1 MAGPRDDALG
11 EVTPGEAPTWVEIR
25 VLGPL
30 RVRAADGRRI
40 SDREWRTGKN
50 ADLLRW
56 LALEAGT
63 AVPAERLA
71 ESLWPDVEEA
81 KARASLR
88 TAVSHLRR
96 LLGPEVIERVANDV
110 LLSRAWVDAAS
121 FTQLAEDVARLRR
134 EGRAVEALAAVREA
148 DALYLADVPVG
159 DGSPETVMQH
169 STTLA
174 HLRRQLL
181 GDAADLAVELSW
193 SRDAIDF
200 GRRLQ
205 AVDPSSEQA
214 SRAVMLGFAG
224 IGELHHAVQEHERC
238 RRMLADELGLDPS
251 PQTRAA
257 YQQVLQPPPR
267 RMPTPHLVG
276 REAEMRWLRGI
287 LEQEGTDTDGPTVV
301 VVAGEDGSGRRRAVL
316 AVCNQ
321 SGRAVTQVHT
331 APELAGGTRCRQD
344 VVLWRPEVS
353 TDMPMV
359 TKLFEDAASVTD
371 ASTVVV
377 LGPAQGEHFAWDAAL
392 ATHQVPSIQL
402 PPLLPHDVAAL
413 ASSLLTA
420 AVTPALV
427 DALIRESD
435 GMPGRV
441 AATVRRWA
449 ESGRLVA
456 TGAGLALAP
465 VIDADA
471 DDQWGRRVFERVVPR
486 LEGDAFDV
494 LLLAAVLDE
503 PVTPSVLAPLLD
515 RPQDRAKS
523 RTDAALEQLVD
534 LGLLRTSAGGA
545 VWRDP
550 RLQDAV
556 RAWLRPTMR
565 RRLHARVARGA
576 AIPDGSRTRHWI
588 EAGERELAC
597 VSALHAAEE
606 SCARGDHG
614 GARHHL
620 LQVFELGALPE
631 TTSGDQAELLE
642 LLGDACL
649 RLSLPD
655 EAGTAYGR
663 ALDLA
668 VAHVLPQAAR
678 LRRKVAS
685 ATDPRALEIT
695 PEVRTLEWSSAL
707 SSFAV
712 RTTTTPAEMQEALVE
727 AIASADAGGDVRSG
741 IEARLLLA
749 GGVHLPRRDFGQV
762 RELVDRAVAMG
773 PAPQVRV
780 RAEVLVHLAGVLL
793 GEAAERRERLETA
806 AAVAEHLGAERTA
819 WHLLGLRVLVAHDL
833 GLPTFDEL
841 FAVLTDRVRTGSV
854 DALVPELAGIAV
866 RVLAEREEVDLAL
879 EMTNHLSF
887 AGGDT
892 HPLADHVARIARAD
906 LACLVGERRTAGTL
920 LQSVVEEG
928 TGLGCTLLVPE
939 AAAKLVLVEAE
950 HDLDAARATFDHFDE
965 VVGVGH
971 GGPREEFWRRLA
983 RAELRYATGD
993 VERAL
998 RACGEATAVASQHG
1012 LHVLAA
1018 RGRRARAHYV
1028 RGSRSLSVLGRP
1040 TSRRELDPAADQ
1052 GHGRAPS
1059 TLASIASRRTAP

>member
-1 MAGPRDDALG
+1 MNDVPD
-11 EVTPGEAPTWVEIR
+11 EVPDTARPDEVRTWVEIR

-30 RVRAADGRRI
+30 RVRTSDGRRI

-63 AVPAERLA
+63 PVPAERLA
-71 ESLWPDVEEA
+71 EALWPGVDEA

-110 LLSRAWVDAAS
+110 VLSRAWVDAAG
-121 FTQLAEDVARLRR
+121 FTRLAEDVGRLRR
-134 EGRAVEALAAVREA
+134 EGRPVDALVAAREG
-148 DALYLADVPVG
+148 DALYLTDVPAG
-159 DGSPETVMQH
+159 DGSPEILVQH

-174 HLRRQLL
+174 HLRRRLL

-214 SRAVMLGFAG
+214 TRAVMLGFAG
-224 IGELHHAVQEHERC
+224 IGELHHAVGEFERC

-257 YQQVLQPPPR
+257 YQLVLQPPPR
-267 RMPTPHLVG
+267 RMPTPELVG
-276 REAEMRWLRGI
+276 RHAEMRWLHDMLGHAD
-287 LEQEGTDTDGPTVV
+287 GTDRPVV
-301 VVAGEDGSGRRRAVL
+301 VVVTGEDGSGRLRAVL
-316 AVCNQ
+316 AACREA
-321 SGRAVTQVHT
+321 GRTVSRVHT
-331 APELAGGTRCRQD
+331 ASELASGSRSGQD
-344 VVLWRPEVS
+344 VVVWRPDVS
-353 TDMPMV
+353 ADMPMV
-359 TKLFEDAASVTD
+359 TKLFEDAASLTD
-371 ASTVVV
+371 ARTVVV
-377 LGPAQGEHFAWDAAL
+377 LGPAHGEHVHWDVAL
-392 ATHQVPSIQL
+392 TDHQVPSIQL

-420 AVTPALV
+420 AITPALV
-427 DALIRESD
+427 DALIAES
-435 GMPGRV
+435 GGLPGRV

-449 ESGRLVA
+449 ESGRLVV
-456 TGAGLALAP
+456 TGAGMALAP
-465 VIDADA
+465 AIDVDA
-471 DDQWGRRVFERVVPR
+471 DDQWGRRALENAVPR
-486 LEGDAFDV
+486 LDGDALDV

-523 RTDAALEQLVD
+523 RVDAALEQLVD
-534 LGLLRTSAGGA
+534 TGLLRTSSGGA

-556 RAWLRPTMR
+556 RAWMRPTMR
-565 RRLHARVARGA
+565 RRLHARVARTA
-576 AIPDGSRTRHWI
+576 AIPSGSRTKHWI

-597 VSALHAAEE
+597 MSALQAVDE
-606 SCARGDHG
+606 SCSRGDHG
-614 GARHHL
+614 GARQHL
-620 LQVFELGALPE
+620 LEVFELGALPD

-649 RLSLPD
+649 RLSLTG
-655 EAGTAYGR
+655 EAATAYGH

-668 VAHVLPQAAR
+668 VGHVLPQTAR
-678 LRRKVAS
+678 LRRKAAS

-695 PEVRTLEWSSAL
+695 PEVRTLEWSSTL
-707 SSFAV
+707 SAFAV
-712 RTTTTPAEMQEALVE
+712 RTTTTPAEMQEALTE
-727 AIASADAGGDVRSG
+727 AIRSADAAGDVRSG

-749 GGVHLPRRDFGQV
+749 GGVHLPRRDFSTV
-762 RELVDRAVAMG
+762 HELVERAVAMG
-773 PAPQVRV
+773 PSPQLRL
-780 RAEVLVHLAGVLL
+780 RAEVLVNLAGVLL
-793 GEAAERRERLETA
+793 GEAADRRERLEA
-806 AAVAEHLGAERTA
+806 AATVADHLGAERTA

-841 FAVLTDRVRTGSV
+841 FDRLTDRVRTGAV
-854 DALVPELAGIAV
+854 DALVPELAGIAL
-866 RVLAEREEVDLAL
+866 RVLVERDEVDLAL
-879 EMTNHLSF
+879 DMTNHLSL
-887 AGGDT
+887 AGGDP
-892 HPLADHVARIARAD
+892 HPLADHVARIAQAD
-906 LACLVGERRTAGTL
+906 LACLLGERRTAGSL
-920 LQSVVEEG
+920 LRSVLEEG
-928 TGLGCTLLVPE
+928 ANLGCTLLVPE

-950 HDLDAARATFDHFDE
+950 HDLDAARASFDHFDD

-998 RACGEATAVASQHG
+998 RACTEATAVASRHG

-1028 RGSRSLSVLGRP
+1028 HGARSLSLVGR
-1040 TSRRELDPAADQ
+1040 SSARRELDPGADQ
-1052 GHGRAPS
+1052 GQGRAPS
-1059 TLASIASRRTAP
+1059 TLASMASRRTAP